1 MRSRCGRWPA
11 LMPPSHSFASSSR
24 RCRRPAAPDASQ
36 RHGCAPM
43 LDALDMLRL
52 LSPADALALS
62 AALSDGRG
70 RPEAGD
76 AQPSSS
82 DRVHAPRPE
91 AACWRAQHGP
101 AARLQML
108 PSQGREACLA
118 RSVRRPARS
127 ARRKI
132 RLGATCRDPDLRSEP
147 TAPAGG
153 AAHRRSPL
161 CRAIGAQ
168 RPTGCQTWTVLCSA
182 GSSVSLRVF

>member
-1 MRSRCGRWPA
+1 MHLSRSLSC
-11 LMPPSHSFASSSR
+11 LSCPPCRPSSR
-24 RCRRPAAPDASQ
+24 RHRFLWPRCRAVQPWCR
-36 RHGCAPM
+36 
-43 LDALDMLRL
+43 ALDRPPRYGCDPTLVALEMLRL

-62 AALSDGRG
+62 AALSDGRA

-91 AACWRAQHGP
+91 AACWRAQHGR

-153 AAHRRSPL
+153 AARRRSPL

-168 RPTGCQTWTVLCSA
+168 RPPGGRTWA
-182 GSSVSLRVF
+182 VSC